1 MAQEEEIKADIRA
14 LYRITSALR
23 AKRFEGGSVAITQ
36 NKVGFKL
43 SPDGIPDDIVFHRW
57 VVE

>member
-1 MAQEEEIKADIRA
+1 
-14 LYRITSALR
+14 
-23 AKRFEGGSVAITQ
+23 VAITQ

>member
-1 MAQEEEIKADIRA
+1 MAQEEEIKADVLA

-23 AKRFEGGSVAITQ
+23 ARRFQGGSVAITQ

-43 SPDGIPDDIVFHRW
+43 SPDGAPADIVFHRC
-57 VVE
+57 VDG